1 MSNVFLFSNNDYSIK
16 NFLNIF
22 FNNYPKKHINIYENN
37 KISFQNPI
45 EICDFISAIIDNS
58 EKFNISALINLDE
71 NFYLEVTS
79 SNINNIIK
87 YLYER
92 YPY

>member
-16 NFLNIF
+16 NFLTTF
-22 FNNYPKKHINIYENN
+22 FNNYPKKHINVSENY

-45 EICDFISAIIDNS
+45 EMCDMISAIIDNK

>member
-1 MSNVFLFSNNDYSIK
+1 MSNVFLFSNNASSVKDFIT
-16 NFLNIF
+16 LF
-22 FNNYPKKHINIYENN
+22 FNNYPKDNINISEDY

-45 EICDFISAIIDNS
+45 EICDIISAVIDNN
-58 EKFNISALINLDE
+58 EKFNIYAWINLDE
-71 NFYLEVTS
+71 NLYLQVTP
-79 SNINNIIK
+79 SNIDNIIK

>member
-1 MSNVFLFSNNDYSIK
+1 M
-16 NFLNIF
+16 
-22 FNNYPKKHINIYENN
+22 
-37 KISFQNPI
+37 
-45 EICDFISAIIDNS
+45 ISAIIDNK